1 LQIKRFATLL
11 LIIFL
16 LMKTTRLYISPHIE
30 IVEVWIEKGFATTQP
45 PVENP
50 DIDPEDKPW

>member
-1 LQIKRFATLL
+1 
-11 LIIFL
+11 
-16 LMKTTRLYISPHIE
+16 METTRLYISPHIE